1 LRFFAI
7 WACGILK
14 KTAGSDNRRQKRR
27 KAMKKHPLPP
37 RLLMT
42 RLDERYY
49 DEAPRQPVVCRLWR
63 LCPAPP
69 VEGTAIYAIGM
80 ESPVKRY
87 LYCVGQD
94 EAAARRLWESMVE
107 ARLSPVHLGDV
118 VEDFLW
124 EQGQR
129 GKEAGEFPEKTLQTD
144 PSMV

>member
-1 LRFFAI
+1 
-7 WACGILK
+7 
-14 KTAGSDNRRQKRR
+14 
-27 KAMKKHPLPP
+27 MKKHPLPP

-94 EAAARRLWESMVE
+94 EDAARRLWESMVE